1 MPDNQIPEIMRL
13 LLLDAKRERSAD
25 EEKVATRFVL
35 GHATIAEY
43 IAARR
48 QERGR

>member
-1 MPDNQIPEIMRL
+1 MPDDQIPEILRL
-13 LLLDAKRERSAD
+13 ILLEAKRERSAE

-48 QERGR
+48 QEPGR